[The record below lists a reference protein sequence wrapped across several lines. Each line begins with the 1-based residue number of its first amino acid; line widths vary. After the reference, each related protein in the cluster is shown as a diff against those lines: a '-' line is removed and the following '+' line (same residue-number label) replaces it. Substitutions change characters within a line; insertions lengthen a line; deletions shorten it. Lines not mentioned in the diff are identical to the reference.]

1 LQAASNTQP
10 AAMARSRP
18 GARRPIAAVESL
30 MRCFDR
36 NEYGVKAGLDKAA
49 RGYASTIVKAHE
61 FSRAGRIIKIR

>member
-1 LQAASNTQP
+1 
-10 AAMARSRP
+10 
-18 GARRPIAAVESL
+18 